1 MAKTRKEKNI
11 INADIF
17 ISGFELNVDLFN
29 GYIFIDCPDD
39 KRGLYFPKTDS
50 VYQIFTAA

>member
-1 MAKTRKEKNI
+1 MVKRRENGKTVKE
-11 INADIF
+11 DVF

-29 GYIFIDCPDD
+29 GYIFVECPDD
-39 KRGLYFPKTDS
+39 KRGFYFPKTDS